1 VILSVT
7 GGALGMA
14 FAYGAIR
21 LITGL
26 IPEYSIPHEVVI
38 TLNIP
43 VLLFSTAVS
52 VVIGILAGLSPAL
65 QFSNPHIGQ
74 MVQSSSRSTTS
85 RGARTRAVL
94 IVGQTALT
102 VLMLASAGASM
113 RNFLEAYAAPLGF
126 DSHHILTLWIG
137 LPEKSFPAWQERVNY
152 YDALIEKIKTTPG
165 VTDAAISAIGLPPDN
180 NWRQPVQV
188 IGSALDSGRQSGVY
202 LVSSEYFSVLRIPLL
217 EGRTFTRAEV
227 LRAAHFAVISKTFA
241 QRYFPNAD
249 PIGRQILPTQLS
261 QVPSTLLRGPNMDQ
275 PYQVIGVVGDVRN
288 DGLHRP
294 ILPQAY
300 VPSSIFASQGNGFLV
315 RTTGSPTAVLHDLS
329 ANIRT
334 LNQNQAVSFVY
345 SMDEYLSMF
354 TWAHERFI
362 AVLFA
367 VFSFVALGLAAIG
380 LASVVAYSVEQRT
393 REFGIRTA
401 LGAPQ
406 WNVLLLTLAS
416 TARTTGMGLIL
427 GISLSIGL
435 SDSVHRWTQ
444 SSLRDPSVLAVIAG
458 VFIFASAVACLL
470 PARRATRIDPMAA
483 LRDS

>member
-1 VILSVT
+1 
-7 GGALGMA
+7 
-14 FAYGAIR
+14 
-21 LITGL
+21 
-26 IPEYSIPHEVVI
+26 
-38 TLNIP
+38 
-43 VLLFSTAVS
+43 
-52 VVIGILAGLSPAL
+52 
-65 QFSNPHIGQ
+65 
-74 MVQSSSRSTTS
+74 
-85 RGARTRAVL
+85 
-94 IVGQTALT
+94 
-102 VLMLASAGASM
+102 
-113 RNFLEAYAAPLGF
+113 
-126 DSHHILTLWIG
+126 
-137 LPEKSFPAWQERVNY
+137 VNY

-165 VTDAAISAIGLPPDN
+165 VTNAAITGVGLPPDN
-180 NWRQPVQV
+180 NWRQPIQV
-188 IGSALDSGRQSGVY
+188 IGSALDSSRQSGLF

-227 LRAAHFAVISKTFA
+227 LRAVHLAVISKTFA
-241 QRYFPNAD
+241 QRYFPNSD

-300 VPSSIFASQGNGFLV
+300 VPSTIFATQGNGFLL
-315 RTTGSPTAVLHDLS
+315 RTTGNPTAVLHDLS

-435 SDSVHRWTQ
+435 SDAVHRWTQ

-458 VFIFASAVACLL
+458 VFLLASAVACLL